1 MVVGAEIASFVS
13 LKFRSLVRPTPLAYT
28 TLLRALIDGNYV
40 VSSPSWDNPTGPVAD
55 VGAVTWGKGSGTT
68 VGLVTSSNS
77 LIGVTTSDQVGSR
90 GVTPL
95 TNGNY
100 VVSSPSWDNPT
111 EPKVDVGAVTWGNG
125 GGGTVGLVKSSN
137 SLIGGTANDSLGA
150 IKFSDFDDPP
160 PHEFTSGV
168 TALSNGNYVVNS
180 PDWDNPT
187 GPKADVGAV
196 TWGNGAGGTVG
207 LV

>member
-1 MVVGAEIASFVS
+1 MAVS
-13 LKFRSLVRPTPLAYT
+13 
-28 TLLRALIDGNYV
+28 DGNPV
-40 VSSPSWDNPTGPVAD
+40 VSRPRCDDLSGPVAD

-111 EPKVDVGAVTWGNG
+111 EPKVDVGAVTRADGS
-125 GGGTVGLVKSSN
+125 GGTNGLMTSSN
-137 SLIGGTANDSLGA
+137 SLMGGSAND
-150 IKFSDFDDPP
+150 
-160 PHEFTSGV
+160 
-168 TALSNGNYVVNS
+168 
-180 PDWDNPT
+180 
-187 GPKADVGAV
+187 
-196 TWGNGAGGTVG
+196 GAGSIETS
-207 LV
+207 